1 MKMRSILCLGL
12 LSSMFLGVC
21 GDDGNL
27 NEFIADI
34 LSTFSL
40 ASPTIVFDEI
50 VPEVCTTHQWVL
62 CVSNALQSEQE
73 ELADHIAWLSLNRR
87 QDSIIFV
94 GGGETHTGRSNLILH
109 RKWKYSIRC
118 LRYFI

>member
-34 LSTFSL
+34 LSTFTL

-50 VPEVCTTHQWVL
+50 VPEVCTKQWVL

-94 GGGETHTGRSNLILH
+94 GGKETHTGRSN
-109 RKWKYSIRC
+109 
-118 LRYFI
+118 